1 MKRLFITYLLAFA
14 LCLFTTAAGIDD
26 PHGTTNSIYC
36 GECHITHNTLGDI
49 LVNATDSLVST
60 LCLSC
65 HTPGGW
71 VSMNKTLSS
80 ADQAEPGISG
90 TSHAWDSH
98 VINPDRGSDM
108 PQSQVL
114 LDHLSADSSVT
125 CGTCHDPHSNST
137 PPFLRVDNSADALC
151 LDCHSPRNM
160 SSVRTYTGNP
170 LSHPIS
176 QVLSASSTYH
186 FPPFDVDGNPQP
198 SDGNTTNDYK
208 LGTGNEVRCTTCHG
222 IHYTDSESS
231 TVDGP

>member
-1 MKRLFITYLLAFA
+1 MKKIVLIFIGFGMFCISQTNS
-14 LCLFTTAAGIDD
+14 TDD

-36 GECHITHNTLGDI
+36 EQCHITHNTLGDI
-49 LVNATDSLVST
+49 LINATDSLVST

-65 HTPGGW
+65 HSPGGW
-71 VSMNKTLSS
+71 VAMSKVLSS
-80 ADQAEPGISG
+80 ADQADPGTSG

-98 VINPDRGSDM
+98 VINPTYGSEM
-108 PQSQVL
+108 PISQVL

-125 CGTCHDPHSNST
+125 CGTCHDPHNNSVS
-137 PPFLRVDNSADALC
+137 PFLRMDNSADALC
-151 LDCHSPRNM
+151 LDCHRSRDM

-170 LSHPIS
+170 ISHPTN
-176 QVLSASSTYH
+176 QVLSGSATYH
-186 FPPFDVDGNPQP
+186 FPPYDVDGNPQP

-222 IHYTDSESS
+222 IHYTDSESA